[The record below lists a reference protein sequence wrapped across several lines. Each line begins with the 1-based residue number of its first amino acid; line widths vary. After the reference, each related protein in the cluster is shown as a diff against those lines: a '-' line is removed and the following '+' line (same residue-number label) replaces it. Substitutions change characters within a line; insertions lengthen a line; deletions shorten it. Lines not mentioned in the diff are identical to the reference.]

1 MELMSC
7 CIFGVVFL
15 VFFSFFIGIF
25 FLFFYLDFFN
35 YSRYDNSL
43 INGRNGRDIFFSF
56 FFISFSNVTED
67 YMFISVSVFVVLV

>member
-1 MELMSC
+1 MI
-7 CIFGVVFL
+7 IFC
-15 VFFSFFIGIF
+15 FFIGIF
-25 FLFFYLDFFN
+25 FLSFYLDFFN

-67 YMFISVSVFVVLV
+67 YTFISVSVCVVLV